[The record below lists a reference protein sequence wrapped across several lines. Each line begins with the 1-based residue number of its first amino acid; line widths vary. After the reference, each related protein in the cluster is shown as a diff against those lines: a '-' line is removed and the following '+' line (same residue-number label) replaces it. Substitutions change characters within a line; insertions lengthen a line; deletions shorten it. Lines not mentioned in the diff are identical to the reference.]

1 MSEMRDV
8 AIIGGGPGGST
19 TANLLA
25 QAGRRVVLFERERFP
40 RFHIGESLLPHN
52 VRIFDRL
59 GIASRLQRS
68 FMEKWGVEFISSDG
82 ALRRLF
88 HFDEAVDPRY
98 PMCFQVP
105 RSEFDLLLLEE
116 ASRRG
121 CEVHQEAEVRA
132 VEQAPDGSWLL
143 RVAEGGATRDCTARF
158 LVDASGR
165 DGVLARARGLRD
177 MDPGQRRAAIFAH
190 FRGVPRRP
198 GRDAGNIVIVLMRDG
213 WFWVI
218 PFSDGRTSVGVVAD
232 GRRIGEQ
239 GGPPEAALDRA
250 IARCP
255 AAFQL
260 MQHAERVSP
269 VYATSDWT
277 YNSRGIAGR
286 GYLLVGDAAAFID
299 PVFSTGV
306 LLAMSSG
313 EMAASILDASLRNGE
328 IPASIQA
335 DYERRVTRHVR
346 GYRRMVDTF
355 YSRAFAQLCFFPA
368 RRLRL
373 PGGVLNLLAGD
384 MDPAWRVRWRLEVFY
399 RIAALYQR
407 FDVGPRVE
415 LNGVFEGSESP
426 DASRRAPPSAIGREQ
441 DETRV

>member
-1 MSEMRDV
+1 MHDV

-25 QAGRRVVLFERERFP
+25 QAGRRVVLFEREQFP

-52 VRIFDRL
+52 VAIFDRL
-59 GIASRLQRS
+59 GIASRLQQS
-68 FMEKWGVEFISSDG
+68 FMEKWGVEFVSSDG

-88 HFDEAVDPRY
+88 HFDEAVEPRY

-116 ASRRG
+116 AARRG
-121 CEVHQEAEVRA
+121 GEVHQEAEVRA
-132 VEQAPDGSWLL
+132 VEQAPDGSWHL
-143 RVAEGGATRDCTARF
+143 RVAEGGATRDWRARF
-158 LVDASGR
+158 LIDASGR
-165 DGVLARARGLRD
+165 DGVLARTRGLRD

-213 WFWVI
+213 WFWMI

-232 GRRIGEQ
+232 GRRVGEQ
-239 GGPPEAALDRA
+239 RVSPEAALERA

-255 AAFQL
+255 AAFRL
-260 MQHAERVSP
+260 MQQAERVSP
-269 VYATSDWT
+269 VFALSDWT

-313 EMAASILDASLRNGE
+313 EMAASILDVSLKGGE
-328 IPASIQA
+328 IPAALQA
-335 DYERRVTRHVR
+335 DYVRRVTRHVA

-355 YSRAFAQLCFFPA
+355 YSPAFAQLCFFPA
-368 RRLRL
+368 RRLRI

-384 MDPAWRVRWRLEVFY
+384 MEPSWRVRWRLELFY
-399 RIAALYQR
+399 RIAALYNR
-407 FDVGPRVE
+407 FDVGPRVQ
-415 LNGVFEGSESP
+415 LSGVFEGSESP
-426 DASRRAPPSAIGREQ
+426 ESMPRAPRPEIEPEQ
-441 DETRV
+441 GDARV